1 MDSFFS
7 LTHETLSAWIASR
20 NMPRHTTDQL
30 LDWVYRKKVCDP
42 MQMTNLSRGI
52 RAQLSEQM
60 AFTTARTIAH
70 QSASDGTH
78 KMLLSWK
85 AEPTPPVVHA
95 HEGATAPDTNAAPDA
110 RANIPLE
117 IAPHHAG
124 HPSVARGEETECVM
138 IPTEDRRTA
147 CISSQLGCP
156 VRCTFCASGI
166 GGLEGNLTAA
176 QIVEQIFHLT
186 CLPGVDRIS
195 HVVFMGMGEP
205 LANYEAVTTA
215 IRTIN
220 APWGF
225 GVSARRITLSTVGL
239 PAAIRKFCDFEIP
252 VTLAL
257 SLHAPNDAL
266 RREIIPWAQF
276 STIDEL
282 LDACDE
288 WFRRNGR
295 EITLE
300 YILLGG
306 FNDRPEHAEE
316 LATHAQRIHAN
327 VNLIRYNEVKGMP
340 YQRPATEDV
349 LRFQNILRSRDVNVH
364 IRASRGRDISAACGQ
379 LRHEQSS
386 AMSPTAPRDRES

>member
-7 LTHETLSAWIASR
+7 LNHETLSAWIAAR

-30 LDWVYRKKVCDP
+30 FDWVYRKKVSDP
-42 MQMTNLSRGI
+42 TLMTNLSRGT

-60 AFTTARTIAH
+60 VFTTARTVAH
-70 QSASDGTH
+70 QTASDGTN
-78 KMLLSWK
+78 KMLLSW
-85 AEPTPPVVHA
+85 AAQPVAQTVDVAQTLSADTSPTP
-95 HEGATAPDTNAAPDA
+95 
-110 RANIPLE
+110 RANIALG
-117 IAPHHAG
+117 IAGQSAI
-124 HPSVARGEETECVM
+124 ARGEETECVM

-166 GGLEGNLTAA
+166 GGFEGNLTAA
-176 QIVEQIFHLT
+176 QIIEQVFHLT
-186 CLPGVDRIS
+186 CLPRVERIT
-195 HVVFMGMGEP
+195 HIVFMGMGEP
-205 LANYEAVTTA
+205 LANYDAVTTA

-239 PAAIRKFCDFEIP
+239 PAAIRKFCEFEIP

-257 SLHAPNDAL
+257 SLHAPNDIL
-266 RREIIPWAQF
+266 RRAIIPWAEF

-288 WFRRNGR
+288 WFRRAGR

-306 FNDRPEHAEE
+306 VNDRPEHAEE
-316 LATHAQRIHAN
+316 LATHALRIHAN
-327 VNLIRYNEVKGMP
+327 VNLIRYNEVKGLP

-349 LRFQNILRSRDVNVH
+349 LRFQNILRSREVNVH

-379 LRHEQSS
+379 LRHEQVQ
-386 AMSPTAPRDRES
+386 A

>member
-7 LTHETLSAWIASR
+7 LTHESLSAWIAAR

-30 LDWVYRKKVCDP
+30 LDWVYRKKVSDP
-42 MQMTNLSRGI
+42 AMMTNLSRGI

-60 AFTTARTIAH
+60 VFTTARTVAH
-70 QSASDGTH
+70 QSASDGTN
-78 KMLLSWK
+78 KLLLSWS
-85 AEPTPPVVHA
+85 EQVQGG
-95 HEGATAPDTNAAPDA
+95 EAPLRAP
-110 RANIPLE
+110 ANIPL
-117 IAPHHAG
+117 ALAST
-124 HPSVARGEETECVM
+124 PSIARGEETECVM

-166 GGLEGNLTAA
+166 GGFEGNLTAA
-176 QIVEQIFHLT
+176 QIIEQIYHLT
-186 CLPGVDRIS
+186 CLERVDRIS

-288 WFRRNGR
+288 WFRRAGR

-300 YILLGG
+300 YIMLGG

-316 LATHAQRIHAN
+316 LATHALRIHAN

-349 LRFQNILRSRDVNVH
+349 LRFQNILRGRGVNVH

-379 LRHEQSS
+379 LRHEH
-386 AMSPTAPRDRES
+386 APVA